1 MIRPKSASFLRY
13 KGEHGQYRNKWITAH
28 ATEGIKGQDYIRN
41 AYIKNKIK
49 IDEIFENALQLL
61 IRTKMKKLN

>member
-28 ATEGIKGQDYIRN
+28 ATEGIKGQDYLRN
-41 AYIKNKIK
+41 AYIKNKVK
-49 IDEIFENALQLL
+49 IDNIFEYYLQLL
-61 IRTKMKKLN
+61 LKTKRR